1 MNEALIEVERTGTL
15 LLLLP
20 EAHLDWSPHPDLPT
34 IRTLSW
40 RLVRLVER
48 IGWILEL
55 DKLALDL
62 EPALDLEMS
71 AEISEAYAANE
82 ESVRRALIGLGPD
95 DMRAPWLLEREG
107 DPVARLPRGDAL
119 RTFGLTPLVYYRGQ
133 LAELLLALGVGVPD
147 PSPLWPF
154 PGVPVPE

>member
-1 MNEALIEVERTGTL
+1 
-15 LLLLP
+15 
-20 EAHLDWSPHPDLPT
+20 
-34 IRTLSW
+34 
-40 RLVRLVER
+40 VER

-62 EPALDLEMS
+62 EPALDTP

-95 DMRAPWLLEREG
+95 DMRAPWLLVREG